1 MKKQSKQTKSSAP
14 KQHFST
20 ALHGLYRQALKHTKY
35 RWIVILGTLLYLV
48 SPLDISPD
56 VFPVLGWIDDG
67 LVVSLLVSEVGQMM
81 AEQLKR
87 KRSFAS
93 DAFSD
98 AFRAEPFNAETS
110 DDAKTITVEAVS
122 VG

>member
-1 MKKQSKQTKSSAP
+1 MKKSGKQPSSSAP
-14 KQHFST
+14 KQHFAT
-20 ALHGLYRQALKHTKY
+20 ALHDLYRKALKHTKY
-35 RWIVILGTLLYLV
+35 RWLVILGTLLYLV

-81 AEQLKR
+81 AEQIKR
-87 KRSFAS
+87 KRSFANES
-93 DAFSD
+93 FNES
-98 AFRAEPFNAETS
+98 FRAEPFNAKAH

-122 VG
+122 VS